1 MKYYALACDF
11 DGTLAKDGIVD
22 EAVIAALEQ
31 VRNSGRKLI
40 LVTGRELDD
49 LLKLSVPLDLFERI
63 VAENGALLYQPSTRE
78 EKLLCD
84 SPSEELVNLLRQRG
98 VAPLSVGR
106 TIIATWMPHE
116 EIVLKTIHELGLEL
130 QLIFNKGAVMVL
142 PSGVNKA
149 FGLKAALA
157 ELRLSPH
164 NVVGIGDAENDHAFL
179 SSCECSIAVANALPK
194 VKETADFVTQADH
207 GAGVIELINQ
217 LLADDLADL
226 ELRLSRHE
234 IPLGIREDE
243 REVRL
248 KPYGTNLLIAG
259 TSGGGKSTLATSFL
273 ERLIEQGYQFCVID
287 PEGDYQ
293 EFEGAIVLGDSK
305 RAPTVKE
312 ITQLLESPEQN
323 SIINLLGIALEHRP
337 QFFNELLPALLELRA
352 RMGRP
357 HWLIIDEAHHLLPA
371 SWAPSPIT
379 VPQEMRGLVLITV
392 HPDHIAPAIL
402 ASINLILAIGEA
414 PQETIQAFSQ
424 TIGEPAPFVPP
435 VKLQPGEAIA
445 WQRQPESEPFRFRSF
460 SPRAE
465 RQRHSRKYAEGEM
478 SPDTVFYFRGPTGKL
493 NLRAQNL
500 QIFIQLAEGI
510 DDETWLYHLQRGDYS
525 RWFRDAVNDKELA
538 AEVEKIEQMPDISP
552 QESRTLI
559 KEQIEARYAA
569 PA

>member
-179 SSCECSIAVANALPK
+179 SSCECSVAVANALPK

-424 TIGEPAPFVPP
+424 TIGEPAPFVPAA
-435 VKLQPGEAIA
+435 KLQPGEAIA

-525 RWFRDAVNDKELA
+525 HWFRDAVNDKELA